1 MTPLQQLAARLR
13 LNAASM
19 EHGEAE
25 SDIRAAADILDS
37 FADVG
42 EIEYGGGPY
51 TYFRDMQSKCLV
63 SPRRI
68 AQAFSRAYVRAAE
81 RKGEGDGR

>member
-1 MTPLQQLAARLR
+1 MTSLNQLATRLR

-19 EHGEAE
+19 EHGDAEA
-25 SDIRAAADILDS
+25 DIRAAADILDS
-37 FADVG
+37 FADAG
-42 EIEYGGGPY
+42 EIEFAENRYSP
-51 TYFRDMQSKCLV
+51 FRDMTSKCLV

-81 RKGEGDGR
+81 RMEKL

>member
-1 MTPLQQLAARLR
+1 MKANALSRLADRLR

-19 EHGEAE
+19 EHGSAE

-37 FADVG
+37 FADAG
-42 EIEYGGGPY
+42 EIEFAENRYSP
-51 TYFRDMQSKCLV
+51 FRDMASKNLV
-63 SPRRI
+63 SPRRV

-81 RKGEGDGR
+81 RMEKS

>member
-1 MTPLQQLAARLR
+1 
-13 LNAASM
+13 M

-25 SDIRAAADILDS
+25 RDIRAAADILDS

-42 EIEYGGGPY
+42 EIEESHS
-51 TYFRDMQSKCLV
+51 TYSPFRDMASKCLV
-63 SPRRI
+63 SPRRV

-81 RKGEGDGR
+81 RIS

>member
-1 MTPLQQLAARLR
+1 MTSLNQLAARLR
-13 LNAASM
+13 LNAASI

-25 SDIRAAADILDS
+25 RDIRAAADILDS

-42 EIEYGGGPY
+42 EIEYAENRYSP
-51 TYFRDMQSKCLV
+51 FRDMQSKCLV

-68 AQAFSRAYVRAAE
+68 AQAFSRAYLRANE
-81 RKGEGDGR
+81 RIEK